1 MVSLFSR
8 FSLCHLRVGGCEDV
22 GGNSEREKE
31 GERREG
37 LASCS
42 HSLYFCFLRSCLELE
57 HAISVVPRV
66 YGWALGSQR

>member
-1 MVSLFSR
+1 MSLFSR

-22 GGNSEREKE
+22 EGNSEREKE

-42 HSLYFCFLRSCLELE
+42 LTHSTFVSF
-57 HAISVVPRV
+57 A
-66 YGWALGSQR
+66 